1 MRYNGDTPTLRC
13 RMAQAV
19 VDPAEIRRF
28 AGNLKRYLSQRQ
40 AELNALH
47 GQFLSLGDTWRDQEY
62 DRFRESFEEQLKT
75 DERFLEVAS
84 EFLPFLMRK
93 AERIEEYL
101 SQR

>member
-1 MRYNGDTPTLRC
+1 
-13 RMAQAV
+13 MAQAV

-28 AGNLKRYLSQRQ
+28 AGNLKRYLTQRQ

-47 GQFLSLGDTWRDQEY
+47 GQFLALGDTWRDQEY
-62 DRFRESFEEQLKT
+62 DRFREQFEEQLKG
-75 DERFLEVAS
+75 DERFLEVAA

>member
-1 MRYNGDTPTLRC
+1 
-13 RMAQAV
+13 MAQAV

-28 AGNLKRYLSQRQ
+28 AGNLKRYLTQRQ

-47 GQFLSLGDTWRDQEY
+47 GQFLALGDTWRDQEY
-62 DRFRESFEEQLKT
+62 DRFRESFEEQLKG
-75 DERFLEVAS
+75 DERFLEVAA

>member
-1 MRYNGDTPTLRC
+1 
-13 RMAQAV
+13 MAQAV
-19 VDPAEIRRF
+19 VDPAEVRRF
-28 AGNLKRYLSQRQ
+28 AGNLKRYLTARQ
-40 AELNALH
+40 AELAALH

-62 DRFRESFEEQLKT
+62 DRFREQFEEQLKA
-75 DERFLEVAS
+75 DERFLEVAA